1 MELGTCRG
9 VSASGVLQDPTNGE
23 QMPHPGRGGHFAM
36 LSNITEEM
44 PFELKVLEVV
54 LDFVTTYVEF
64 LTSDLEASAHP
75 ALDAIVQR
83 VSLRPHALNFKAS
96 LK

>member
-1 MELGTCRG
+1 MCPSVGL
-9 VSASGVLQDPTNGE
+9 SVLQDPTNGE
-23 QMPHPGRGGHFAM
+23 EMPHPGRGGHFAM

-54 LDFVTTYVEF
+54 LDFVTTYMEF

-83 VSLRPHALNFKAS
+83 VRALTYTRSPKTQALSPNF
-96 LK
+96 